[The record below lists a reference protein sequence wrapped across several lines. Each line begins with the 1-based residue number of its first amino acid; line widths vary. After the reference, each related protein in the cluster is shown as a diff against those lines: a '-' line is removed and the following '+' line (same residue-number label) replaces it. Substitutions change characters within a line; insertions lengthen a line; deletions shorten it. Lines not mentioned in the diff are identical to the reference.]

1 MKNVNIMVIFIF
13 ALSLMAAY
21 SVYKTFILPLVVAIL
36 LTMATYNLTK
46 ALSIKLNSRQLS
58 SFFATMLLTILI
70 FAPIIYLATIGVGY
84 VVDLTNDDVKYMIE
98 EILKIVGKFPYGD
111 EISLELF
118 QQQENILAFFKDY
131 ASYLSTAGNAG
142 FGFIKNIFFVVVFY
156 FIINVYSEKVF
167 NFLQSLLP
175 VSKTK
180 SIEITQSISST
191 MEVVFYSII
200 ITAIFEGILFGIFI
214 QLYGLN
220 GLFFGIIYGF
230 ASLIPIIGGAIVWV
244 PVSLY
249 VYNHFGVTPA
259 IEVLS
264 YSLIVISFL
273 ADTIIKPMIIKY
285 IQEDMLK
292 KVNEINEILIF
303 FSIIAG
309 MGSYGFWG
317 MILGPAITAFL
328 IAMTRLY
335 IESNEKIVFTKEE
348 NCL

>member
-1 MKNVNIMVIFIF
+1 MKNANIMVIVLFS
-13 ALSLMAAY
+13 LSLIAAY
-21 SVYKTFILPLVVAIL
+21 SVYETFILPLVVAIL

-46 ALSIKLNSRQLS
+46 SLSIKLNSRKLS
-58 SFFATMLLTILI
+58 SLVASILLTILI
-70 FAPIIYLATIGVGY
+70 FVPIVYLATIGVDYIANLG
-84 VVDLTNDDVKYMIE
+84 NENIKYIIE
-98 EILKIVGKFPYGD
+98 EILKVVGRLPYGD
-111 EISLELF
+111 ELSLEIF
-118 QQQENILAFFKDY
+118 QQQETILAFFKDY

-142 FGFIKNIFFVVVFY
+142 FGFIRNIFFVIVFY
-156 FIINVYSEKVF
+156 FIINVYSDEVF

-180 SIEITQSISST
+180 SIEITESISST

-200 ITAIFEGILFGIFI
+200 ITAIFEGILFGVFI
-214 QLYGLN
+214 QFYEFN

-230 ASLIPIIGGAIVWV
+230 ASLIPFIGGAIVWV
-244 PVSLY
+244 PVSFY
-249 VYNHFGVTPA
+249 IYTQSGMTPA
-259 IEVLS
+259 IEIIS
-264 YSLIVISFL
+264 YSLIVISVV

-335 IESNEKIVFTKEE
+335 IESNEKVVLKKEE

>member
-1 MKNVNIMVIFIF
+1 MKNANIMVIVLFS
-13 ALSLMAAY
+13 LSLMAAY
-21 SVYKTFILPLVVAIL
+21 SVYETFILPLAVAIL

-46 ALSIKLNSRQLS
+46 ALSIKLNSRKLS
-58 SFFATMLLTILI
+58 SLIASILLTILI
-70 FAPIIYLATIGVGY
+70 FVPIVYLATIGVGY
-84 VVDLTNDDVKYMIE
+84 IANLNNEDVKHMIE
-98 EILKIVGKFPYGD
+98 EILKIVGKLPYGD
-111 EISLELF
+111 ELSLEIF

-131 ASYLSTAGNAG
+131 ASYFSTAGNAG
-142 FGFIKNIFFVVVFY
+142 FGFIKNIVFVIIFY
-156 FIINVYSEKVF
+156 FIINVYSDKVF
-167 NFLQSLLP
+167 NFLQSILP

-180 SIEITQSISST
+180 SIEIIESISST

-200 ITAIFEGILFGIFI
+200 ITAIFEGILFGVFI
-214 QLYGLN
+214 EFYGLN
-220 GLFFGIIYGF
+220 GLFLGIVYGF
-230 ASLIPIIGGAIVWV
+230 ASLIPFIGGAIVWV

-249 VYNHFGVTPA
+249 IYNHTGLTPA
-259 IEVLS
+259 IEIIS
-264 YSLIVISFL
+264 YSLIVISIV

-292 KVNEINEILIF
+292 KVNDINEILIF

-335 IESNEKIVFTKEE
+335 IESNERVILKKEE

>member
-1 MKNVNIMVIFIF
+1 LKNVNIMVIFIF